1 MAASLRIFR
10 GQFYA
15 RIRWSEDGK
24 AREKI
29 IPLKTDCREKAE
41 SLLPGINQ
49 QEQLLRQ
56 GCLNKIQIRQLSKI
70 DNLIY
75 EFYQHLRAKSDSEK
89 TVELY
94 KLSLGYFAEIFK
106 DRKIASLKKSDYL
119 PFLES
124 MRKRYSNI
132 TLNIRLRCVRAF
144 LNWCVEFDKIEK
156 LPFKIKQIKTEQRKP
171 KYFSNP
177 EMEKILNAIHD
188 NKELFARVKL
198 HLNTGMRLREIETSY
213 LENGFIHIY
222 KSKGK
227 KEREIP
233 VNPETAYYYQWLKDN
248 SKLTSQSISRAFKDV
263 LRGLDLYY
271 TRDGAKRCFHC
282 LRHTFAVR
290 TYFNTRDIY
299 HVKTLLGHYSVTIT
313 EIYATFNIEQ
323 LNRDF
328 GSGKIETSIRSSDQP
343 VRQMPDSDFNFVFHS

>member
-1 MAASLRIFR
+1 MAGLRR
-10 GQFYA
+10 LKGKFYA

-24 AREKI
+24 AQEKI

-41 SLLPGINQ
+41 SLLPRINQ

-75 EFYQHLRAKSDSEK
+75 EYYQHLRAKGDSEK

-94 KLSLGYFAEIFK
+94 KLSLAYFSEIFK
-106 DRKIASLKKSDYL
+106 GRKIDSLKKSDYL

-124 MRKRYSNI
+124 MRKRYSNVQ

-144 LNWCVEFDKIEK
+144 LNWCIEFDKIDS
-156 LPFKIKQIKTEQRKP
+156 LPFKIKVIKTDQRKP

-177 EMEKILNAIHD
+177 EMEKILDKISD

-198 HLNTGMRLREIETSY
+198 HLNTGLRLREFETSY
-213 LENGFIHIY
+213 LENGFIHVY

-227 KEREIP
+227 NEREIP
-233 VNPETAYYYQWLKDN
+233 VSNETGYYYQWLKEN
-248 SKLTSQSISRAFKDV
+248 SQLTPVSISRAFTNV
-263 LRGLDLYY
+263 LRSLDLYY
-271 TRDGAKRCFHC
+271 TRDKAKRSFHS
-282 LRHTFAVR
+282 LRHTFAVK

-299 HVKTLLGHYSVTIT
+299 RVKNLLGHYSVIIT

-323 LNRDF
+323 LNIDF
-328 GSGKIETSIRSSDQP
+328 GSGEIETLIQSNKQP
-343 VRQMPDSDFNFVFHS
+343 VNYSDFNFAFNN